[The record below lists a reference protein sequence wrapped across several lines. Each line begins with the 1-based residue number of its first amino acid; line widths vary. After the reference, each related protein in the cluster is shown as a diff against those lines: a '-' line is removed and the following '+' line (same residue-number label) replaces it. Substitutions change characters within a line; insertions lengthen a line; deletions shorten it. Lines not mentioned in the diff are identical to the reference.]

1 MLICDSKGRLMNM
14 SASSQTP
21 VQTLTPGTLLNRKQI
36 ANFIGV
42 SERTISNMVR
52 ERRIPV
58 IKFGRSVRFD
68 PIRVRK
74 ALDKYEIQEL

>member
-21 VQTLTPGTLLNRKQI
+21 VQTLTPGALLNRKQI

-58 IKFGRSVRFD
+58 IKLGRSVRFD